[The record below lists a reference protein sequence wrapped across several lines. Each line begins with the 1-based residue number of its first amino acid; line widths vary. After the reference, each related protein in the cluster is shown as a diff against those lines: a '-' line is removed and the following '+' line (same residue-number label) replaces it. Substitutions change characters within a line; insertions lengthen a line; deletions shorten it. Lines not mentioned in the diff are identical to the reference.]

1 MGSPAERPIN
11 GKREMTEGLAAR
23 ILDHV
28 RAAGLAPGTH
38 LTAQELAALFA
49 FRASR
54 SARRCSSSPPR
65 GS

>member
-1 MGSPAERPIN
+1 MGSSAERLFN

-54 SARRCSSSPPR
+54 SAKHFSSSPRR
-65 GS
+65 GP